1 MSSEYV
7 EIEPKKRVRIYDYEQ
22 IIESFSRY
30 RGKKFYDKE
39 SLQTQLEK
47 HFNPELAK
55 KVIDDVAESKRI
67 KSIMS
72 DNREM
77 LDRTGRLPKTSPESV
92 IVKKEQ
98 RNWENVQVRGHWTKA
113 YAVKV
118 TIKTKKGKTYQE
130 VRYRDTYGRFTG
142 NPS

>member
-1 MSSEYV
+1 MHESID
-7 EIEPKKRVRIYDYEQ
+7 IEPKKRIRIYDYEQ

-39 SLQTQLEK
+39 SLQLQLEK

-77 LDRTGRLPKTSPESV
+77 LDRTGRLPKTTPESA
-92 IVKKEQ
+92 IIKKEQ

-118 TIKTKKGKTYQE
+118 TIKTKKGKVYQE
-130 VRYRDTYGRFTG
+130 IRYRDTYGRFTS
-142 NPS
+142 NPN

>member
-1 MSSEYV
+1 MHESID
-7 EIEPKKRVRIYDYEQ
+7 IEPKKRIRIYDYEQ

-55 KVIDDVAESKRI
+55 KVIEDVAESKKI
-67 KSIMS
+67 KTMMQET
-72 DNREM
+72 RES
-77 LDRTGRLPKTSPESV
+77 LDRTGHLLKTSPESA
-92 IVKKEQ
+92 IVRKEQ

-118 TIKTKKGKTYQE
+118 TIKTKKGKVYQE
-130 VRYRDTYGRFTG
+130 IRYRDTYGRFTS
-142 NPS
+142 NPG

>member
-72 DNREM
+72 DNRET
-77 LDRTGRLPKTSPESV
+77 LDRTGRLPKTSPESA

-113 YAVKV
+113 YRVIV
-118 TIKTKKGKTYQE
+118 QVKGKPET
-130 VRYRDTYGRFTG
+130 RYRDTYGRFTS
-142 NPS
+142 NPN